1 MRLVISSASG
11 VNGNGYGAL
20 LAFDLSGKMLGVF
33 SDDPRIKDPR
43 GLSIAS
49 ADGLLFVNSGVDRV
63 LALDAA
69 GAVVRETGAIAGL
82 NPGGGTFGP
91 DGRYYVGSRGSRTVI
106 GFSKDLTAPAHSILP
121 PGIVPFPRGFTFG
134 HDGRIFLAS
143 GIGPSGEGDNTIAAF
158 SWRDGFYRFPL
169 LIKDPHLSPLDMLL
183 GPNGNILV
191 SSEYPFGS
199 RDAVT
204 TIREYDPVGG
214 SLVRV
219 LSPGKEAGFRKPRG
233 LRLGHDGNLYCVAE
247 EEVIAFDFVTGRF
260 LGVIVRWPRLNG
272 QALEFI
278 SSRGAHA

>member
-11 VNGNGYGAL
+11 VNGNGYSAL

-33 SDDPRIKDPR
+33 GDDYRIDDPR
-43 GLSIAS
+43 GLSFA
-49 ADGLLFVNSGVDRV
+49 AAEGLLFVNSGRDRV

-69 GAVVRETGAIAGL
+69 GRVVRETGEIEGL

-91 DGRYYVGSRGSRTVI
+91 DGHYYVGSRSSRTI
-106 GFSKDLTAPAHSILP
+106 MAFSRDLTASARAILP

-134 HDGRIFLAS
+134 RDGRIFLAS

-158 SWRDGFYRFPL
+158 SWRETLLYRFPL
-169 LIKDPHLSPLDMLL
+169 LIDDSYLSPLDMLL
-183 GPNGNILV
+183 GPNGNIIV

-199 RDAVT
+199 QDAVT
-204 TIREYDPVGG
+204 TIREYDALGG
-214 SLVRV
+214 NLVRV
-219 LSPGKEAGFRKPRG
+219 LTPGKEAGFRKPRG
-233 LRLGHDGNLYCVAE
+233 LRFGHDGNLYCVAE

-272 QALEFI
+272 QALEFMP
-278 SSRGAHA
+278 SGTHA